1 MLSINNLSVHY
12 GEKQII
18 KDFHLSLAS
27 GEVHGLVG
35 LNGSGKSTL
44 LRTIYGIKKLTQG
57 QIEFESS
64 HLNKSRIAFLETENF
79 FYSRIT
85 GYEYLKLFQQK
96 NQSFKIEEWNK
107 LFELPLHS
115 FIETYSTGMKKK
127 LAFLS
132 VICLDKPFLI
142 LDEPFNGIDLDT
154 SQIIKTVIKGLKV
167 KSKTILITSH
177 ILETLTAICDT
188 ISYLKEGKIQ
198 FTISRE
204 SFSELE
210 GRIFHDHDIENERII
225 RQLLG

>member
-1 MLSINNLSVHY
+1 MLSISNLSIHY
-12 GEKQII
+12 GENQVI
-18 KDFHLSLAS
+18 KNLDLSLEA
-27 GEVHGLVG
+27 GQIHGLVG

-44 LRTIYGIKKLTQG
+44 LRTIYGLKKKSDG
-57 QIEFESS
+57 SIEFENTL
-64 HLNKSRIAFLETENF
+64 LNKSRVAFLETENY

-85 GYEYLKLFQQK
+85 GYEYLKLFQQR
-96 NQSFKIEEWNK
+96 NPRFHIEEWNK

-127 LAFLS
+127 LAFLA
-132 VICLDKPFLI
+132 VICLDKPFII
-142 LDEPFNGIDLDT
+142 LDEPFNGVDLDT
-154 SQIIKTVIKGLKV
+154 SQIIKTVIKGLIS

-177 ILETLTAICDT
+177 ILETLTSICET